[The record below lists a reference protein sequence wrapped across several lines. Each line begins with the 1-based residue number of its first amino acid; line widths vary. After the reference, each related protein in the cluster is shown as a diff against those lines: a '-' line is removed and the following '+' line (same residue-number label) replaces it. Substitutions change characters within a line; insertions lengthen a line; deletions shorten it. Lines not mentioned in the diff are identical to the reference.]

1 MSPNST
7 APAFLDAIARE
18 KWARMVEGQNYKEH
32 QLDAL
37 AAYCAAYSRW
47 CQAEKFLADPT
58 KHVVT
63 ITNELGEV
71 LKHCP
76 APHIEVSAKAQAEMA
91 KRAKILRLARS
102 F

>member
-1 MSPNST
+1 MSQSSP
-7 APAFLDAIARE
+7 PAFLDEIARK
-18 KWARMVEGQNYKEH
+18 KWDRMLEGQTYKEH

-47 CQAEKFLADPT
+47 YRAEQFLSDPT

-76 APHIEVSAKAQAEMA
+76 APHIEVSQKAQTEMQ
-91 KRAKILRLARS
+91 RMAKILRLARS